1 MPKVVG
7 VKFSNSAKIYYFE
20 PGEHEYTQDCG
31 VIVET
36 ARGIEYGTVALLP
49 MDVSEDKIVGQL
61 KPIIRVATPKDTA
74 QYKELEARRV
84 ETMAVA
90 HEKIKASGLDMKLVD
105 AKYNFD
111 GQKLVL
117 YFTADER
124 VDFRELVRELASTF
138 HTRIEL
144 RQIGARDECKM
155 LGGIGPCGRP
165 CCCAAH
171 AHDYAH
177 VSIKMAKNQGL
188 ALNPGKINGLCGSLM
203 CCLEYE
209 NEYYTEVNKL
219 MPKVGGEV
227 SLAGGAKGVVTAI
240 NQLKKTVTVKTQN
253 KDESYT
259 YSTVTLDELNSYKEA
274 NDELG
279 AVATE
284 VEAEQTQEQDLLNA
298 EPGYEQAAEPSEA
311 VASQAEQPQSSE
323 RLERKEGRGK
333 GDYKRGRDGGK
344 RDYSKRPAREGKPQG
359 KPQDAGENADKGKS
373 RHHGNGNRFGK
384 KRTDRQEKAPQGK
397 PDQN

>member
-7 VKFSNSAKIYYFE
+7 VKFSNTAKIYYFE
-20 PGEHEYTQDCG
+20 PREHEYTQDCG

-49 MDVSEDKIVGQL
+49 MDISEDKIVGQL

-84 ETMAVA
+84 ETMTIA

-171 AHDYAH
+171 ALDYAH

-209 NEYYTEVNKL
+209 NDYYTEVNKL
-219 MPKVGGEV
+219 MPKVGSEV
-227 SLAGGAKGVVTAI
+227 SLADGAKGVVTAI

-253 KDESYT
+253 KDDSFT
-259 YSTVTLDELNSYKEA
+259 YSTVTLDELNAYKENEVEKEA
-274 NDELG
+274 E
-279 AVATE
+279 ATQTE
-284 VEAEQTQEQDLLNA
+284 VEDERQDQAEVEIEVSDK
-298 EPGYEQAAEPSEA
+298 QAADQTEA
-311 VASQAEQPQSSE
+311 VASQAEQQE
-323 RLERKEGRGK
+323 RPERPERKDSRGK
-333 GDYKRGRDGGK
+333 GDHRHGREGGK
-344 RDYSKRPAREGKPQG
+344 RDYAKRPAREGKPQG
-359 KPQDAGENADKGKS
+359 TGENLDKGKS
-373 RHHGNGNRFGK
+373 RHHGNGNRYGK
-384 KRTDRQEKAPQGK
+384 KRGDRSEKAPQGK
-397 PDQN
+397 PEQN

>member
-1 MPKVVG
+1 
-7 VKFSNSAKIYYFE
+7 
-20 PGEHEYTQDCG
+20 
-31 VIVET
+31 
-36 ARGIEYGTVALLP
+36 
-49 MDVSEDKIVGQL
+49 
-61 KPIIRVATPKDTA
+61 
-74 QYKELEARRV
+74 
-84 ETMAVA
+84 
-90 HEKIKASGLDMKLVD
+90 
-105 AKYNFD
+105 
-111 GQKLVL
+111 VL

-219 MPKVGGEV
+219 MPKVGSEV
-227 SLAGGAKGVVTAI
+227 PLADGAKGVVTAI

-253 KDESYT
+253 KDDSFT
-259 YSTVTLDELNSYKEA
+259 YSTVTLDELNAYKEA
-274 NDELG
+274 D
-279 AVATE
+279 TE
-284 VEAEQTQEQDLLNA
+284 GQNEADSNETVIEAENIGEQSESVEDSLEQD
-298 EPGYEQAAEPSEA
+298 
-311 VASQAEQPQSSE
+311 SQKPETIPDGQE
-323 RLERKEGRGK
+323 NRGK
-333 GDYKRGRDGGK
+333 GEHRRGREGGK
-344 RDYSKRPAREGKPQG
+344 RPGGKNNAREGKPPQG
-359 KPQDAGENADKGKS
+359 PGENSDKGKN
-373 RHHGNGNRFGK
+373 RHHGNGNRNNK
-384 KRTDRQEKAPQGK
+384 KRGDRQEKVQQSK
-397 PDQN
+397 PE